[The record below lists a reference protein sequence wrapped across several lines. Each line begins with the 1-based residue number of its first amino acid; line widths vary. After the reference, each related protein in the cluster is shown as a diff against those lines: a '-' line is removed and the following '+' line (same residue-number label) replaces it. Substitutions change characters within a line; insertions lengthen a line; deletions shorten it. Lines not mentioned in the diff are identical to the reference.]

1 MTIYTVANIL
11 TGLIESVMVFLLFGT
26 FCAKQENIPM
36 WVYWIGIA
44 FLTILINLSN
54 TFFNYGISNAIG
66 MSAAFFV
73 ISFLY
78 KGTIPAKIIISVL
91 SFLLFSTIEI
101 IVMFGIALVFNITVT
116 DTVNIPT
123 YRLLGIIVSKTLA
136 LLSVTIIRFKYKNK
150 SLILKPTGWLLFLI
164 IFSTSIVAVF
174 LIFRLSF
181 NIDSEFMYNLS
192 VLCSFGLLF
201 STFFALYLYEHLA
214 KQAEIIRN
222 QEQYEQ
228 QLKMQ
233 LKHLDEILITQ
244 KQIKK
249 FKHDFNNYT
258 IGLQAYI
265 DDHDFQGA
273 NEYINNL
280 KGTFTTGEDIVE
292 TGNTALD
299 TILSTKIATA
309 KSKGIAVDT
318 KIQIPEKI
326 SIDPIDICIIF
337 GNSLD
342 NAIEACE
349 RSHLTDK
356 KIGITILCKDEA
368 VFCKVINTALES
380 KNSLL
385 HTSKSDR
392 KNHGFGLE
400 NISTALS
407 KYNAVPSIER
417 TDTEFILKFVIFTR
431 E

>member
-1 MTIYTVANIL
+1 MTIYNVADML
-11 TGLIESVMVFLLFGT
+11 TGLVEAIMAFLLFGT
-26 FCAKQENIPM
+26 FCTKRDNLPK
-36 WVYWIGIA
+36 WTYYIGIII
-44 FLTILINLSN
+44 LTILINLSN
-54 TFFNYGISNAIG
+54 AVFNNDIFNAVG
-66 MSAAFFV
+66 MSAAFFI

-78 KGTIPAKIIISVL
+78 KGNIPVKIIISVL
-91 SFLLFSTIEI
+91 SFLLIVITEI
-101 IVMFGIALVFNITVT
+101 IVLFGITLIYDITVAEA
-116 DTVNIPT
+116 VNIPS
-123 YRLLGIIVSKTLA
+123 YRLLGIIVSKILV
-136 LLSVTIIRFKYKNK
+136 LLIANIIRFKYKDR
-150 SLILKPTGWLLFLI
+150 SFIFKPTYWLLFFLI
-164 IFSTSIVAVF
+164 FATAIVAVF

-181 NIDSEFMYNLS
+181 GIDNEFMYNLS

-214 KQAEIIRN
+214 KQAEMIRN

-228 QLKMQ
+228 HLKMQ

-273 NEYINNL
+273 NEYINKL
-280 KGTFTTGEDIVE
+280 KETFAPGPDIVE

-299 TILSTKIATA
+299 AILSTKIAIA
-309 KSKGIAVDT
+309 KSKGIVVDT
-318 KIQIPEKI
+318 KIQIPEKL
-326 SIDPIDICIIF
+326 SVDPIDICIIF

-349 RSHLTDK
+349 RTHLADK
-356 KIGITILCKDEA
+356 KISITILCKDEA
-368 VFCKVINTALES
+368 VFCKIINPAPKP

-385 HTSKSDR
+385 HTSKADK

-400 NISTALS
+400 NIRTALS
-407 KYNAVPSIER
+407 KYNAVPGIER
-417 TDTEFILKFVIFTR
+417 TDTEFVLKFVIFT
-431 E
+431 EE

>member
-1 MTIYTVANIL
+1 ML
-11 TGLIESVMVFLLFGT
+11 TGLVEAIMAFLLFGT
-26 FCAKQENIPM
+26 FCTKRDNLPK
-36 WVYWIGIA
+36 WTYYIGIII
-44 FLTILINLSN
+44 LTILINLSN
-54 TFFNYGISNAIG
+54 AVFNNDIFNAVG
-66 MSAAFFV
+66 MSAAFFI

-78 KGTIPAKIIISVL
+78 KGNIPVKIIISVL
-91 SFLLFSTIEI
+91 SFLLIVITEI
-101 IVMFGIALVFNITVT
+101 IVLFGITLIYDITVAEA
-116 DTVNIPT
+116 VNIPS
-123 YRLLGIIVSKTLA
+123 YRLLGIIVSKILV
-136 LLSVTIIRFKYKNK
+136 LLIANIIRFKYKDR
-150 SLILKPTGWLLFLI
+150 SFIFKPTYWLLFFLI
-164 IFSTSIVAVF
+164 FATSIVAVF

-181 NIDSEFMYNLS
+181 GIDNEFMYNLS

-214 KQAEIIRN
+214 KQAEMIRN

-228 QLKMQ
+228 HLKMQ

-273 NEYINNL
+273 NEYINKL
-280 KGTFTTGEDIVE
+280 KETFAPGEDIVE

-299 TILSTKIATA
+299 AILSTKIAIA
-309 KSKGIAVDT
+309 KSKGIVVDT
-318 KIQIPEKI
+318 KIQIPEKL
-326 SIDPIDICIIF
+326 SVDPIDICIIF

-349 RSHLTDK
+349 RTHLADK
-356 KIGITILCKDEA
+356 KISITILCKDEA
-368 VFCKVINTALES
+368 VFCKIINPAPKP

-385 HTSKSDR
+385 HTSKADK

-400 NISTALS
+400 NIRTALS
-407 KYNAVPSIER
+407 KYNAVPGIER
-417 TDTEFILKFVIFTR
+417 TDTEFVLKFVIFT
-431 E
+431 EE

>member
-1 MTIYTVANIL
+1 MTIYNVADML
-11 TGLIESVMVFLLFGT
+11 TGLVEAIMAFLLFGT
-26 FCAKQENIPM
+26 FCTKRDNLPK
-36 WVYWIGIA
+36 WTYYIGIII
-44 FLTILINLSN
+44 LTILINLSN
-54 TFFNYGISNAIG
+54 AVFNNDIFNAVG
-66 MSAAFFV
+66 MSAAFFI

-78 KGTIPAKIIISVL
+78 KGNIPVKIIISVL
-91 SFLLFSTIEI
+91 SFLLIVITEI
-101 IVMFGIALVFNITVT
+101 IVLFGITLIYDITVAEV
-116 DTVNIPT
+116 VNIPS
-123 YRLLGIIVSKTLA
+123 YRLLGIIVSKILV
-136 LLSVTIIRFKYKNK
+136 LLIANIIRFKYKDR
-150 SLILKPTGWLLFLI
+150 SFIFKPTYWLLFFI
-164 IFSTSIVAVF
+164 IFATSIVAVF

-181 NIDSEFMYNLS
+181 GIDNEFMYNLS

-214 KQAEIIRN
+214 KQAEMIRN

-228 QLKMQ
+228 HLKMQ

-273 NEYINNL
+273 NEYINKL
-280 KGTFTTGEDIVE
+280 KETFAPGEDIVE

-299 TILSTKIATA
+299 AILSTKIAIA

-318 KIQIPEKI
+318 KIQIPEKL
-326 SIDPIDICIIF
+326 SVDPIDICIIF

-349 RSHLTDK
+349 RTHLADK
-356 KIGITILCKDEA
+356 KISITILCKDEA
-368 VFCKVINTALES
+368 VFCKIINPAPKP

-385 HTSKSDR
+385 HTSKADK

-400 NISTALS
+400 NIRTALS
-407 KYNAVPSIER
+407 KYNAVPGIER
-417 TDTEFILKFVIFTR
+417 TDTEFVLKFVIFT
-431 E
+431 EE

>member
-1 MTIYTVANIL
+1 MTIYNVADML
-11 TGLIESVMVFLLFGT
+11 TGLVEAIMAFLLFGT
-26 FCAKQENIPM
+26 FCTKRDNLPK
-36 WVYWIGIA
+36 WTYYIGIII
-44 FLTILINLSN
+44 LTILINLSN
-54 TFFNYGISNAIG
+54 AVFNNDIFNAVG
-66 MSAAFFV
+66 MSAAFFI

-78 KGTIPAKIIISVL
+78 KGNIPVKIIISVL
-91 SFLLFSTIEI
+91 SFLLIVITEI
-101 IVMFGIALVFNITVT
+101 IVLFGITLIYDITVAEA
-116 DTVNIPT
+116 VNIPS
-123 YRLLGIIVSKTLA
+123 YRLLGIIVSKILV
-136 LLSVTIIRFKYKNK
+136 LLIANIMRFKYKDR
-150 SLILKPTGWLLFLI
+150 SFIFKPTYWLLFFLI
-164 IFSTSIVAVF
+164 FATSIVAVF

-181 NIDSEFMYNLS
+181 GIDNEFMYNLS

-214 KQAEIIRN
+214 KQAEMIRN

-228 QLKMQ
+228 HLKMQ

-273 NEYINNL
+273 NEYINKL
-280 KGTFTTGEDIVE
+280 KETFAPGEDIVE

-299 TILSTKIATA
+299 AILSTKIAIA
-309 KSKGIAVDT
+309 KSKGIVVDT
-318 KIQIPEKI
+318 KIQIPEKL
-326 SIDPIDICIIF
+326 SVDPIDICIIF

-349 RSHLTDK
+349 RTHLADK
-356 KIGITILCKDEA
+356 KISITILCKDEA
-368 VFCKVINTALES
+368 VFCKIINPAPKP

-385 HTSKSDR
+385 HTSKADK

-400 NISTALS
+400 NIRTALS
-407 KYNAVPSIER
+407 KYNAVPGIER
-417 TDTEFILKFVIFTR
+417 TDTEFVLKFVIFT
-431 E
+431 EE

>member
-1 MTIYTVANIL
+1 MTIYNVADML
-11 TGLIESVMVFLLFGT
+11 TGLVEAIMAFLLFGT
-26 FCAKQENIPM
+26 FCTKRDNLPK
-36 WVYWIGIA
+36 WTYYIGIII
-44 FLTILINLSN
+44 LTILINLSN
-54 TFFNYGISNAIG
+54 AVFNNDIFNAVG
-66 MSAAFFV
+66 MSAAFFI

-78 KGTIPAKIIISVL
+78 KGNIPVKIIISVL
-91 SFLLFSTIEI
+91 SFLLIVITEI
-101 IVMFGIALVFNITVT
+101 IVLFGITLIYDITVAEA
-116 DTVNIPT
+116 VNIPS
-123 YRLLGIIVSKTLA
+123 YRLLGIIVSKILV
-136 LLSVTIIRFKYKNK
+136 LLIANIIRFKYKDR
-150 SLILKPTGWLLFLI
+150 SFIFKPTYWLLFFLI
-164 IFSTSIVAVF
+164 FATSIVAVF

-181 NIDSEFMYNLS
+181 GIDNEFMYNLS

-214 KQAEIIRN
+214 KQAEMIRN

-228 QLKMQ
+228 HLKMQ

-273 NEYINNL
+273 NEYINKL
-280 KGTFTTGEDIVE
+280 KETFAPGEDIVE

-299 TILSTKIATA
+299 AILSTKIAIA
-309 KSKGIAVDT
+309 KSKGIVVDT
-318 KIQIPEKI
+318 KIQIPEKL
-326 SIDPIDICIIF
+326 SVDPIDICIIF

-349 RSHLTDK
+349 RTHLADK
-356 KIGITILCKDEA
+356 KISITILCKDEA
-368 VFCKVINTALES
+368 VFCKIINPAPKP

-385 HTSKSDR
+385 HTSKADK

-400 NISTALS
+400 NIRTALS
-407 KYNAVPSIER
+407 KYNAVPGIER
-417 TDTEFILKFVIFTR
+417 TDTEFVLKFVIFT
-431 E
+431 EE

>member
-1 MTIYTVANIL
+1 MTIYNVADML
-11 TGLIESVMVFLLFGT
+11 TGLVEAIMAFLLFGT
-26 FCAKQENIPM
+26 FCTKRDNLPK
-36 WVYWIGIA
+36 WTYYIGIII
-44 FLTILINLSN
+44 LTILINLSN
-54 TFFNYGISNAIG
+54 AVFNNDIFNAVG
-66 MSAAFFV
+66 MSAAFFI

-78 KGTIPAKIIISVL
+78 KGNIPVKIIISVL
-91 SFLLFSTIEI
+91 SFLLIVITEI
-101 IVMFGIALVFNITVT
+101 IVLFGITLIYDITVAEA
-116 DTVNIPT
+116 VNIPS
-123 YRLLGIIVSKTLA
+123 YRLLGIIVSKILV
-136 LLSVTIIRFKYKNK
+136 LLIANIIRFKYKDR
-150 SLILKPTGWLLFLI
+150 SFIFKPTYWLLFFLI
-164 IFSTSIVAVF
+164 FDTSIVAVF

-181 NIDSEFMYNLS
+181 GIDNEFMYNLS

-214 KQAEIIRN
+214 KQAEMIRN

-228 QLKMQ
+228 HLKMQ

-273 NEYINNL
+273 NEYINKL
-280 KGTFTTGEDIVE
+280 KETFAPGEDIVE

-299 TILSTKIATA
+299 AILSTKIAIA
-309 KSKGIAVDT
+309 KSKGIVVDT
-318 KIQIPEKI
+318 KIQIPEKL
-326 SIDPIDICIIF
+326 SVDPIDICIIF

-349 RSHLTDK
+349 RTHLADK
-356 KIGITILCKDEA
+356 KISITILCKDEA
-368 VFCKVINTALES
+368 VFCKIINPAPKP

-385 HTSKSDR
+385 HTSKADK

-400 NISTALS
+400 NIRTALS
-407 KYNAVPSIER
+407 KYNAVPGIER
-417 TDTEFILKFVIFTR
+417 TDTEFVLKFVIFT
-431 E
+431 EE

>member
-1 MTIYTVANIL
+1 MTIYNIADML
-11 TGLIESVMVFLLFGT
+11 TGLIEAVMVFLLFET
-26 FCAKQENIPM
+26 FCAKRESIPV
-36 WVYWIGIA
+36 WVYWIGIVL
-44 FLTILINLSN
+44 LTVLINLSN
-54 TFFNYGISNAIG
+54 TVFNYGILNAAG
-66 MSAAFFV
+66 MSAAFFIV
-73 ISFLY
+73 SFLY
-78 KGTIPAKIIISVL
+78 KGNIPAKIIMSVL
-91 SFLLFSTIEI
+91 AFLLISIIEI
-101 IVMFGIALVFNITVT
+101 IVMFIIILIFNISVT
-116 DTVNIPT
+116 EAIHIPA

-136 LLSVTIIRFKYKNK
+136 LLIVSIIRFKYKNK
-150 SLILKPTGWLLFLI
+150 SLILKPTDWLLFLI

-192 VLCSFGLLF
+192 VLCSLGLLL
-201 STFFALYLYEHLA
+201 STFFALYMYEHLA
-214 KQAEIIRN
+214 KQAETIRN

-228 QLKMQ
+228 HLKMQ

-273 NEYINNL
+273 NEYINKL
-280 KGTFTTGEDIVE
+280 KETFAPGEDIVE

-299 TILSTKIATA
+299 AILSTKIAIA

-318 KIQIPEKI
+318 KIQIPEKL
-326 SIDPIDICIIF
+326 SVDPIDICIIF

-349 RSHLTDK
+349 RTHLADK
-356 KIGITILCKDEA
+356 KISITILCKDEA
-368 VFCKVINTALES
+368 VFCKIINTAPKP

-385 HTSKSDR
+385 HTSKADK

-400 NISTALS
+400 NIRTALS
-407 KYNAVPSIER
+407 KYNAVPGIER
-417 TDTEFILKFVIFTR
+417 TDTEFVLKFVIFT
-431 E
+431 EE